1 MNILNLLP
9 DIILVLVIALSVIT
23 GYAKGFIRTFLHAI
37 GWILSMV
44 LAFVWSPK
52 VQQWLLAN
60 TKVYENIKEA
70 LTDKFA
76 DSVPGTAA
84 TFDIFPSALSKGLD
98 TVTGNVSAFMA
109 TRMADITFTLLSFVL
124 VILAIKLALYILVG
138 LLSKK
143 NRRGLTGMVD
153 GALGAVAGCVTG
165 ILLSYVLLALLI
177 PLAALT
183 SADLTQIISAA
194 IDKSFIVKEMYNNN
208 LVVIVFQNFLSS
220 STPLLANKSAL
231 LFFSTMYTNSS

>member
-9 DIILVLVIALSVIT
+9 DLILVLIIALSIIT
-23 GYAKGFIRTFLHAI
+23 GYAKGFVRTFLHAI
-37 GWILSMV
+37 GWLLSMV

-52 VQQWLLAN
+52 VQEWLLAN
-60 TKVYENIKEA
+60 TKVYENMKEV

-84 TFDIFPSALSKGLD
+84 TFDILPNVLSKGLD
-98 TVTGNVSAFMA
+98 SVTGSVSAFMA

-143 NRRGLTGMVD
+143 NRRGLTGMAD

-165 ILLSYVLLALLI
+165 VLLSYVLLALLI
-177 PLAALT
+177 PLAALAG
-183 SADLTQIISAA
+183 ADLTQTISNA
-194 IDKSFIVKEMYNNN
+194 IDKSFIVKEMYTNN
-208 LVVIVFQNFLSS
+208 LVIMVFQNFLNS
-220 STPLLANKSAL
+220 STPLFANKSAL
-231 LFFSTMYTNSS
+231 LFFSTM